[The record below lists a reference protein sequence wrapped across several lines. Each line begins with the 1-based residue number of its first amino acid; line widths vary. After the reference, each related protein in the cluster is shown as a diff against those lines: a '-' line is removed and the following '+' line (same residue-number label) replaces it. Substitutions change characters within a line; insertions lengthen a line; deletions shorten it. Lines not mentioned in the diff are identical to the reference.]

1 MFGATQPSPF
11 WVGRCQWLFRLKKWA
26 LFQGGQDLAELYTG
40 IASHRTLWWRPWWPW
55 LIRTPWL
62 CLKMAYP
69 QFFIEFRTVELHL
82 PRAVAN
88 LVAPCGH
95 EAVKQWPRISWR
107 SSVFS
112 SRTSKHFS
120 DFQTSQCLSRILQ
133 GSFRLFDRTK
143 QLDKICQHQKATKV
157 KVRTMEINQC
167 MKSTEHHWRPWS
179 SFLARASRS
188 QGYSDWR
195 WSLSSFAD
203 HCEILKPNKMN
214 TWNSAWNHLK

>member
-26 LFQGGQDLAELYTG
+26 LFQGAQDLAELYTG

-88 LVAPCGH
+88 LVAPAVWPWSR
-95 EAVKQWPRISWR
+95 EAVAADLLTFLRLFLKDLKALLWLSDIAMPQPDSPREFPFVWQDKAARENMSASESYESEGKNNGNQSMYEIN
-107 SSVFS
+107 
-112 SRTSKHFS
+112 RTPLETLEF
-120 DFQTSQCLSRILQ
+120 FFGTCLS
-133 GSFRLFDRTK
+133 
-143 QLDKICQHQKATKV
+143 
-157 KVRTMEINQC
+157 
-167 MKSTEHHWRPWS
+167 
-179 SFLARASRS
+179 
-188 QGYSDWR
+188 
-195 WSLSSFAD
+195 
-203 HCEILKPNKMN
+203 
-214 TWNSAWNHLK
+214 